1 MEVEPRHAPAG
12 GSDGDGAEITRLCR
26 TLLPL
31 AEAGKYAEAASTY
44 RWVSRASTDAGHRYG
59 DHALRME
66 FCALTGNE
74 QTGFDLLSLLDD
86 LGGNADITGRLEF
99 FTAAAVLTGR
109 LVETG
114 FGENRF
120 DLPGPYDGLPL
131 RELHGRMRGAALSLA
146 TELDDFET
154 TTAFTE
160 RLQRR
165 LAAKPVADFIPLL
178 PLARPRVPIQPPPGL
193 STAELL
199 DRAEIHNHRC
209 EPDEAR
215 ACLAALG
222 TVPDDLAPR
231 HTELRAIFFQGPETE
246 EQLRRAATGFR
257 RQGEETRFLLNQCW
271 LGLWLVFDDQAET
284 GVALTTVAAAR
295 LRAGTDDRAAG
306 WGEHWLAHVLSGQ
319 GRDAEACEALRRG
332 VQRARVAGDPLLL
345 GTLLCLEASLRNS
358 GGEDPESVL
367 GLARAAMDA
376 FILGNVGE
384 KAVEAVEQVRIA
396 YERAEA
402 LEELDEFIE
411 TVLAALPADRP
422 DRLHGHLR
430 QLRAVSLIGTGRFGD
445 AVEDA
450 YAALGIARSRGKDT
464 AEHWYVL
471 VTALHG
477 DGRYDEVLDVA
488 PRAIDLLAGLPEW
501 TYRCRWMYADAY
513 RVLGESS
520 RAFNEYALLAEI
532 LEEAGETG
540 HSYISVSMAAA
551 EQLDLLGYGANAADF
566 YARAAEAALAIGGGY
581 VAATC
586 RNAATL
592 SRLRSGDLDAALT
605 ALDAAETAVQ
615 AVETETVPARE
626 HLTAQ
631 LDHVAAHVLSAAGRA
646 QEAAR
651 RALRA
656 AETFHRIGEPDSAR
670 DVDLLLEQIL
680 FGDSSHE

>member
-1 MEVEPRHAPAG
+1 MEVEPRRAPAG

-31 AEAGKYAEAASTY
+31 AAAGKHAEAASTY
-44 RWVSRASTDAGHRYG
+44 RWVTRASTGAGHRYG

-74 QTGFDLLSLLDD
+74 HTGFDLLSLLDG
-86 LGGNADITGRLEF
+86 LGEHADPVGRSEF

-109 LVETG
+109 MVETG
-114 FGENRF
+114 FGETRF
-120 DLPGPYDGLPL
+120 ALPGPYDGLPL
-131 RELHGRMRGAALSLA
+131 RLLHARMREAAFEA
-146 TELDDFET
+146 ARELDRRDKT
-154 TTAFTE
+154 TSFTE
-160 RLQRR
+160 DVETR
-165 LAAKPVADFIPLL
+165 LAAKPVADFVPLL
-178 PLARPRVPIQPPPGL
+178 PSARPRVRIVPPADL
-193 STAELL
+193 SAEELL

-209 EPDEAR
+209 EPEEAR
-215 ACLAALG
+215 ACLAAIG
-222 TVPDDLAPR
+222 TVPDELESRLA
-231 HTELRAIFFQGPETE
+231 ELRAIFSQDAETE
-246 EQLRRAATGFR
+246 TRLRRAAGGYR
-257 RQGEETRFLLNQCW
+257 RQGDDVRFLLNQCW
-271 LGLWLVFDDQAET
+271 LGLWLVFDDQVDT
-284 GVALTTVAAAR
+284 GVALTTVAASK
-295 LRAGTDDRAAG
+295 LRAGADDRAAG

-319 GRDAEACEALRRG
+319 GRNAEACAALRRG
-332 VQRARVAGDPLLL
+332 VERAEAAGDPLLL
-345 GTLLCLEASLRNS
+345 GTVLCLEATLRNAD
-358 GGEDPESVL
+358 GEDPETVL
-367 GLARAAMDA
+367 ELAKAATDA
-376 FILGNVGE
+376 FIIGNVGE
-384 KAVEAVEQVRIA
+384 KAIEALEQVRIA
-396 YERAEA
+396 YERADA
-402 LEELDEFIE
+402 FEELDDFVERL
-411 TVLAALPADRP
+411 LAALPSGSP
-422 DRLHGHLR
+422 DRLRGHLR
-430 QLRAVSLIGTGRFGD
+430 RLRAVSLIGTGRFGQ

-450 YAALGIARSRGKDT
+450 YESLAIAASRGKDT

-488 PRAIDLLAGLPEW
+488 PRTIDLLTGLPDW
-501 TYRCRWMYADAY
+501 VYRCRWMYADAF

-520 RAFNEYALLAEI
+520 RAFNEYAVLAEI

-540 HSYISVSMAAA
+540 HSFISVSMAAA

-605 ALDAAETAVQ
+605 ALDAAENAVN

-626 HLTAQ
+626 HLAAQ

-651 RALRA
+651 RAVRA
-656 AETFHRIGEPDSAR
+656 AETFHRIGESESAR

-680 FGDSSHE
+680 LGD